1 MLYVKEIFDDKRLG
15 DNTPFEEVAKS
26 FGWSITLDESEVEQA
41 YDGSWYVA
49 GYAPEKPESLI
60 IKEKV
65 EEARTFLTSTDWCVV
80 KIAEAE
86 TVEEQAEL
94 REKYADTIKKR
105 KEARELIN
113 EYENSKEIEDAV
125 EEGEVP
131 ESDITEHQGAEE
143 SREASEAGSSDSSEQ
158 SKEEEV
164 DNG

>member
-1 MLYVKEIFDDKRLG
+1 MLKYATISNESTKECNVGLG
-15 DNTPFEEVAKS
+15 TNAEFYKS
-26 FGWSITLDESEVEQA
+26 IGMVEMEVEQA

-65 EEARTFLTSTDWCVV
+65 EEARAFLTSTDWCIV

-113 EYENSKEIEDAV
+113 EYENSKNI
-125 EEGEVP
+125 
-131 ESDITEHQGAEE
+131 
-143 SREASEAGSSDSSEQ
+143 
-158 SKEEEV
+158 
-164 DNG
+164 